1 MDSSSFV
8 LWGYNWHCLK
18 PAVWVFLLHIQVY
31 TSHLG
36 HWIKFGEQIQMEC
49 PLKRWKSKA
58 WWWEKML
65 GKEESLELT
74 LPWLPAW
81 SWSFKISM
89 SERGLCLISNSHF
102 HCHQD
107 FTWVP
112 LAPYTINSTD
122 HYFHW
127 KSIIKLDSSCCLTP
141 PNYNSLPDLHLT
153 YVRCFSLC
161 SSTWF
166 LFGPSSLQSLTASSC
181 SPCLQDWP
189 SEVILNPEDIYL
201 WLKIQNI
208 ISSLRFPS
216 LKPFFFF

>member
-8 LWGYNWHCLK
+8 FWGYNWHCLK
-18 PAVWVFLLHIQVY
+18 PAVWFFLLHVQVC
-31 TSHLG
+31 TSHVG

-49 PLKRWKSKA
+49 PLKMWKSKA
-58 WWWEKML
+58 WRWGKML
-65 GKEESLELT
+65 GKEES

-112 LAPYTINSTD
+112 LAPYTMNSTD

-127 KSIIKLDSSCCLTP
+127 KSILKLDSSCCLTP
-141 PNYNSLPDLHLT
+141 PIKLSQSSWFTFNIHEMFFSLFIYLVLIWTFFTTVSNSLFL
-153 YVRCFSLC
+153 FSL
-161 SSTWF
+161 SSRLATWSHYQ
-166 LFGPSSLQSLTASSC
+166 PRRHISLA
-181 SPCLQDWP
+181 
-189 SEVILNPEDIYL
+189 
-201 WLKIQNI
+201 
-208 ISSLRFPS
+208 
-216 LKPFFFF
+216 